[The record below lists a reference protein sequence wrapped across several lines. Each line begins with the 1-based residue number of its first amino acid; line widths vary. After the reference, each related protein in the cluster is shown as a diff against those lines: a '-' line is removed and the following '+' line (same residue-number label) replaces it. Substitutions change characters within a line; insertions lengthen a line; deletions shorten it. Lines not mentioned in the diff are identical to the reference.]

1 MIFLKLAVWLIAPL
15 FNAWM
20 DRKGA
25 KRNYIIVNIFRG
37 AALILHGS
45 WFIDSYE
52 GYWFYWWPVLLY
64 QFTSFWIV
72 FELVLNRYL
81 GRGPLYYDTKERDSG
96 WTDKFFAWA
105 GTGWHTVA
113 KILALFGMIAG
124 IVITY
129 FRHT

>member
-1 MIFLKLAVWLIAPL
+1 MIFLKLGIWLIVPL

-25 KRNYIIVNIFRG
+25 KRNYLVVNILRG
-37 AALILHGS
+37 MAAILHGS
-45 WFIDSYE
+45 LFIHTYE
-52 GYWFYWWPVLLY
+52 GYWYYWWPVLMY

-81 GRGPLYYDTKERDSG
+81 GRGPLYYDQKEGDSG
-96 WTDKFFAWA
+96 IIDRFFKWA

-113 KILALFGMIAG
+113 KVVAMLLMIYSIAL
-124 IVITY
+124 TY